1 MGEKLETEGISLDLD
16 HRSVR
21 DTILRITEESAG
33 TSGHWTPTVLKA
45 FSSFLSGMSLDDEGN
60 TLGHFEIQDLIALII
75 ATAEDGDAPLNQT
88 TVVELALGMADDR
101 ERLRAL
107 VRRRVLALSGDSD
120 PEGDPDLTRRQ
131 ADQDDLENSIAAK
144 IALVNSMRAALL
156 DRSAEFADDFY
167 PLWIHR
173 SILMGLGISSVSS
186 LQRVAGSQTSDVGY
200 AIDPESWNGSG
211 HSVHIYDRSHYGN
224 GNCRVAKDF
233 LFIPNLLRH
242 RMNKRSRCSPPATSY
257 RAWRRACC
265 SACNTTRTCPL
276 SHSTPRAATPRPYR
290 WHSTTWRTMR
300 GRPSEWPPMPGHRW
314 ASRVPLTPG
323 RSL

>member
-1 MGEKLETEGISLDLD
+1 
-16 HRSVR
+16 
-21 DTILRITEESAG
+21 
-33 TSGHWTPTVLKA
+33 
-45 FSSFLSGMSLDDEGN
+45 
-60 TLGHFEIQDLIALII
+60 
-75 ATAEDGDAPLNQT
+75 
-88 TVVELALGMADDR
+88 MADDR

-120 PEGDPDLTRRQ
+120 PEGDPDPTRRQ

-156 DRSAEFADDFY
+156 DRSTEFADDFY

-242 RMNKRSRCSPPATSY
+242 RMNKRSKMLPSSDFLSGLEESMLQCMQHHSDM
-257 RAWRRACC
+257 
-265 SACNTTRTCPL
+265 SAL
-276 SHSTPRAATPRPYR
+276 SHPLLGRRPHAPIDGTERRGGPCEGDPR
-290 WHSTTWRTMR
+290 S
-300 GRPSEWPPMPGHRW
+300 GHRCL
-314 ASRVPLTPG
+314 VIDGHLG
-323 RSL
+323 YL